1 MLKQFAKIKIKT
13 QVLHLAIVPVNLGC
27 VCSSVIRSLEEGVIE
42 WCPMI
47 QGSCYAWFTALIW
60 VVEKTIINVAV
71 DACNSENITAE
82 VSWLVNVRH
91 AKR

>member
-1 MLKQFAKIKIKT
+1 
-13 QVLHLAIVPVNLGC
+13 
-27 VCSSVIRSLEEGVIE
+27 
-42 WCPMI
+42 
-47 QGSCYAWFTALIW
+47 